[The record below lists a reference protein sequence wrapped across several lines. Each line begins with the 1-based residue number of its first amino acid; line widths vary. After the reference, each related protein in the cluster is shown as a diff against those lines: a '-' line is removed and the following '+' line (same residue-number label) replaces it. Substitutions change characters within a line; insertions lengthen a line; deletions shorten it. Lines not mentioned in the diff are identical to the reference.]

1 MAALP
6 RVRAFLNMSVQGL
19 QPKSPWSWPSW
30 KPSLLRLWGRY
41 QSVPQQY
48 LRHQETLSTMTLRLF
63 EFCIKKKK
71 EFFKKRLLLVTATR
85 LASTS
90 RRHTEANIKIHIIQ
104 DQKQRS
110 QFPPIHTTKSPF
122 QTLPAFSSWCGSQ
135 EGWEMEQVGLE
146 GRIRKVRSLFLAL
159 SNLQTLLSFSGPL
172 KKGVRPSLELPHW
185 LRPYLLLSFSFF
197 IK

>member
-1 MAALP
+1 MAPFPSTVAHHHPKAPAYPLTLDHLLTTSKVCRNWRVHSTPTAHQAMAALP

-110 QFPPIHTTKSPF
+110 QFPLSTLQKAHSKPF
-122 QTLPAFSSWCGSQ
+122 QPSPPGVAHRR
-135 EGWEMEQVGLE
+135 VG
-146 GRIRKVRSLFLAL
+146 RWSR
-159 SNLQTLLSFSGPL
+159 
-172 KKGVRPSLELPHW
+172 
-185 LRPYLLLSFSFF
+185 
-197 IK
+197 

>member
-1 MAALP
+1 MAHHHPKAPAYPLTLDHLLTTSKVCRNWRVHSTPTAHQAMAALP

-71 EFFKKRLLLVTATR
+71 NF
-85 LASTS
+85 
-90 RRHTEANIKIHIIQ
+90 
-104 DQKQRS
+104 
-110 QFPPIHTTKSPF
+110 
-122 QTLPAFSSWCGSQ
+122 
-135 EGWEMEQVGLE
+135 
-146 GRIRKVRSLFLAL
+146 
-159 SNLQTLLSFSGPL
+159 L
-172 KKGVRPSLELPHW
+172 KKGCYLSQQQDWHQHPGDTQRQISKFTSSRIRSRGLSSPLSTLQKAHSKPFQPSPPGVAHRRVGRW
-185 LRPYLLLSFSFF
+185 SR
-197 IK
+197 